1 MIGKSSAVG
10 GGGGGGGERD
20 GGGDAEIRTEMQS
33 LIEAVVKEWYQPE
46 VNGFQPR
53 SE

>member
-1 MIGKSSAVG
+1 MIGKTSAVG
-10 GGGGGGGERD
+10 GGGVDGGV